1 MRYLR
6 VEVTG
11 VVQGVGFRPF
21 IYRTAKEHG
30 IRGTVRNTPAGVTI
44 MAMGEGDQVL
54 AFLKDIKDRA
64 PAASRIDELDVL
76 TSEPFEAGGF
86 AIETS
91 GLDGESS
98 VLVSPD
104 LATCPDC
111 VAELTDEG
119 DRRFGY
125 AFTNCTN
132 CGPRFTI
139 IRDTPYDRP
148 ATSMSSFVMCPLCRA
163 EYDDPSN
170 RRFHAQPNACPACGP
185 KLILTDGKG
194 KAVEGDPIAEA
205 ARFLNEGKILAV
217 KGLGGF
223 QLACDATS
231 DAAVARLREKKR
243 RYGKPLAVMVADL
256 KTVAEICEAGP
267 EERELLKS
275 PAAPIVL
282 LKEKKG
288 SPLSRH
294 VAYGLDHQ
302 GLFLPYTP
310 LHHLL
315 LAAAG
320 SPLVMTSGNVSE
332 EPIVIDNDEARRKLG
347 GIADYFLTHDRDIL
361 VRYDDSVTRVFE
373 GREYPVRRARGYAPY
388 PLKVRPASGVEV
400 LAVGPEL
407 KNTFCLLRVD
417 EAFVGQHIGDMESAE
432 EAAHFDEALL
442 AMKRLFSLR
451 PEVIA
456 HDLHPD
462 YLTTQMARG
471 MDLPLVGVQHHHAH
485 VASCMADNMITE
497 PVIGVAFDGTGY
509 GEDGT
514 VWGGEFLLC
523 DGPDYKRVAHLTQY
537 PMPGADACIKR
548 IYRMAAGVL
557 SGVFDDIDAAIET
570 VEGLFDVS
578 SDELDSLRFQLEKK
592 VNAPMTSSAGRMF
605 DTVAALAGVRHE
617 AQYDGQA
624 ACELEAVAFDDDR
637 PYDYSLLRS
646 KEPWIVDTKPLF
658 ECILADVADGVE
670 AGVIAGRFHATLAGA
685 TAMVC
690 AELSRATGIDKVA
703 LSGGV
708 FQNMNLLRRVVKGLR
723 ARKLEPVLHRR
734 VPCNDGGVSLGQAM
748 VAATV
753 RQRMLR

>member
-1 MRYLR
+1 
-6 VEVTG
+6 V
-11 VVQGVGFRPF
+11 
-21 IYRTAKEHG
+21 YRIAREHG
-30 IRGTVRNTPAGVTI
+30 IKGSVRNTPAGVTI
-44 MAMGEGDQVL
+44 MAAGEGDQVL

-64 PAASRIDELDVL
+64 PAAARIDELDVL
-76 TSEPFEAGGF
+76 ASDPF
-86 AIETS
+86 ETS
-91 GLDGESS
+91 GFVIEASGLQGDSS

-111 VAELTDEG
+111 VAELFEKS
-119 DRRFGY
+119 DRRFAY

-148 ATSMSSFVMCPLCRA
+148 ATSMALFVMCPECRA
-163 EYDDPSN
+163 EYENPSD
-170 RRFHAQPNACPACGP
+170 RRFHAQPNACPVCGP
-185 KLILTDGKG
+185 KLSLVDAKG
-194 KAVEGDPIAEA
+194 KVVQGDPMVEA
-205 ARFLNEGKILAV
+205 ARLLKEGKIVAV

-231 DAAVARLREKKR
+231 DEAVTGLRNRKK
-243 RYGKPLAVMVADL
+243 RYGKPLAVMVSDL
-256 KTVAEICEAGP
+256 RKVAEICEAGP
-267 EERELLKS
+267 EERKLLQS

-282 LKEKKG
+282 LKEKKD
-288 SPLSRH
+288 SPLSSH

-310 LHHLL
+310 VHHLL
-315 LAAAG
+315 LAETG
-320 SPLVMTSGNVSE
+320 LPLVMTSGNVSE
-332 EPIVIDNDEARRKLG
+332 EPIVIDNDEARRKLK
-347 GIADYFLTHDRDIL
+347 GIADCFLTHDRDIL

-388 PLKVRPASGVEV
+388 PLKVKPASSVEV

-407 KNTFCLLRVD
+407 KNTFCLLRGE

-432 EAAHFDEALL
+432 EAAHFDEALA

-451 PEVIA
+451 PDVIA

-462 YLTTQMARG
+462 YQTTQMARG

-485 VASCMADNMITE
+485 IASCMADNMMTE

-523 DGPDYKRVAHLTQY
+523 DGPQYKRVAHLTQY
-537 PMPGADACIKR
+537 PMPGADACINR

-570 VEGLFDVS
+570 VEGLFNVS
-578 SDELDSLRFQLEKK
+578 SDELDSLRFQLEKG

-605 DTVAALAGVRHE
+605 DTVAALAGVRSE

-624 ACELEAVAFDDDR
+624 ACELEAVALEDDR
-637 PYDYSLLRS
+637 PYDYTLVRS
-646 KEPWIVDTKPLF
+646 NEPWVIDTRPLF

-670 AGVIAGRFHATLAGA
+670 AGVIAGRFHATMAGA
-685 TAMVC
+685 VAMVC
-690 AELSRATGIDKVA
+690 AELSRATGITSVA

-723 ARKLEPVLHRR
+723 ARKMEPLLHRR

-748 VAATV
+748 VAAGV
-753 RQRMLR
+753 REIIQR

>member
-1 MRYLR
+1 MRHLR

-21 IYRTAKEHG
+21 VYRIAREHG
-30 IRGTVRNTPAGVTI
+30 IKGSVRNTPAGVTI
-44 MAMGEGDQVL
+44 MAAGEGDQVL

-64 PAASRIDELDVL
+64 PAAARIDELDVL
-76 TSEPFEAGGF
+76 ASDPF
-86 AIETS
+86 ETS
-91 GLDGESS
+91 GFVIEASGLQGDSS

-111 VAELTDEG
+111 VAELFEKS
-119 DRRFGY
+119 DRRFAY

-148 ATSMSSFVMCPLCRA
+148 ATSMALFVMCPECRA
-163 EYDDPSN
+163 EYENPSD
-170 RRFHAQPNACPACGP
+170 RRFHAQPNACPVCGP
-185 KLILTDGKG
+185 KLSLVDAKG
-194 KAVEGDPIAEA
+194 KVVQGDPMVEA
-205 ARFLNEGKILAV
+205 ARLLKEGKIVAV

-231 DAAVARLREKKR
+231 DEAVTGLRNRKK
-243 RYGKPLAVMVADL
+243 RYGKPLAVMVSDL
-256 KTVAEICEAGP
+256 RKVAEICEAGP
-267 EERELLKS
+267 EERKLLQS

-282 LKEKKG
+282 LKEKKD
-288 SPLSRH
+288 SPLSSH

-310 LHHLL
+310 VHHLL
-315 LAAAG
+315 LAETG
-320 SPLVMTSGNVSE
+320 LPLVMTSGNVSE
-332 EPIVIDNDEARRKLG
+332 EPIVIDNDEARRKLK
-347 GIADYFLTHDRDIL
+347 GIADCFLTHDRDIL

-388 PLKVRPASGVEV
+388 PLKVKPASSVEV

-407 KNTFCLLRVD
+407 KNTFCLLRGE

-432 EAAHFDEALL
+432 EAAHFDEALA

-451 PEVIA
+451 PDVIA

-462 YLTTQMARG
+462 YQTTQMARG

-485 VASCMADNMITE
+485 IASCMADNMMTE

-523 DGPDYKRVAHLTQY
+523 DGPQYKRVAHLTQY
-537 PMPGADACIKR
+537 PMPGADACINR

-570 VEGLFDVS
+570 VEGLFNVS
-578 SDELDSLRFQLEKK
+578 SDELDSLRFQLEKG

-605 DTVAALAGVRHE
+605 DTVAALAGVRSE

-624 ACELEAVAFDDDR
+624 ACELEAVALEDDR
-637 PYDYSLLRS
+637 PYDYTLVRS
-646 KEPWIVDTKPLF
+646 NEPWVIDTRPLF

-670 AGVIAGRFHATLAGA
+670 AGVIAGRFHATMAGA
-685 TAMVC
+685 VAMVC
-690 AELSRATGIDKVA
+690 AELSRATGITSVA

-723 ARKLEPVLHRR
+723 ARKMEPLLHRR

-748 VAATV
+748 VAAGV
-753 RQRMLR
+753 REIIQR